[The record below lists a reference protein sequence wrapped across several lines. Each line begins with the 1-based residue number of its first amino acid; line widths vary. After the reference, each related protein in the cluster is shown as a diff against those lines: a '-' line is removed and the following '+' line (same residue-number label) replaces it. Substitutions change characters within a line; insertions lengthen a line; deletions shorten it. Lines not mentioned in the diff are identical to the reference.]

1 VNKVYFLSGGLNSK
15 CAEDS
20 TLAQQ
25 FQHKQFSKHR
35 EAEPTPCLALRSGG
49 RWTLTGIQSSK
60 EFKKEDWGQS
70 GVRKNGTEILE
81 TTKRFVGMLE
91 AC

>member
-1 VNKVYFLSGGLNSK
+1 VDPYWTQVDRLPENRCTGDISELSEHEENALYVNKVHFLSGGLNSK

-35 EAEPTPCLALRSGG
+35 RPDQPRAWL
-49 RWTLTGIQSSK
+49 
-60 EFKKEDWGQS
+60 
-70 GVRKNGTEILE
+70 
-81 TTKRFVGMLE
+81 
-91 AC
+91 